1 MYIIHY
7 VIFDFLKCAPTLHP
21 GHDIKKSLS
30 VRTRHNA
37 RVNCE
42 SYVGKWGYDG
52 KGKVKGTA
60 VQNLI
65 KVFTRI

>member
-1 MYIIHY
+1 M
-7 VIFDFLKCAPTLHP
+7 IFDFLKCAPTLHH

-37 RVNCE
+37 QVYCQC
-42 SYVGKWGYDG
+42 YIGKWGYDDE
-52 KGKVKGTA
+52 GKVKGTS